1 VATHLP
7 IRRKAL
13 ISNPSTAKKKRK
25 EKEGDQWEGGGDKE
39 RGSEGEYGGNILHT
53 CMKMEK

>member
-1 VATHLP
+1 LP

-13 ISNPSTAKKKRK
+13 SSNPSTAKKKRK